1 MQTID
6 VKCNGKS
13 ARENRGL
20 SIVRFSLGLHFTQ
33 IASCLPVSL
42 IWLYLAIK
50 KSLIWLVNPQKP
62 IFAKRFLLFQILMLE
77 NPSLK
82 KKNSFTYVD
91 VGEHIISIRVFLFQ
105 ILEFWLNH
113 HDQALLVRLNKSWE
127 SSICERKSAFR
138 FKRRLNQL
146 LKPQWKKKWWQKYAA
161 KGQLSIDHFF
171 L

>member
-62 IFAKRFLLFQILMLE
+62 IFAKSFLLFQILMLE

-82 KKNSFTYVD
+82 NFF
-91 VGEHIISIRVFLFQ
+91 FLLHMLM
-105 ILEFWLNH
+105 LENTLF
-113 HDQALLVRLNKSWE
+113 
-127 SSICERKSAFR
+127 RKEFFFFR
-138 FKRRLNQL
+138 FWSFGWITMTRLCSSDSIKVGRAVFVKENQL
-146 LKPQWKKKWWQKYAA
+146 SDLR
-161 KGQLSIDHFF
+161 GG
-171 L
+171 

>member
-82 KKNSFTYVD
+82 NIFFLLHMLMLENTLF
-91 VGEHIISIRVFLFQ
+91 RVFLFQ

-138 FKRRLNQL
+138 FKRRPNHLF
-146 LKPQWKKKWWQKYAA
+146 KPQ
-161 KGQLSIDHFF
+161 
-171 L
+171 